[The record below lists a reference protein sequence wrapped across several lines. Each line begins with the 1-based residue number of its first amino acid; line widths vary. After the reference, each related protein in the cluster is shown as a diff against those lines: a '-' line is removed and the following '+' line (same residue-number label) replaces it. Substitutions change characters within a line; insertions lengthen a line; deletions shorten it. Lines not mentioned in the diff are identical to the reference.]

1 VTYDAPV
8 AVRIAM
14 VVLAAAAIGV
24 LGTRLRDH
32 DRCAAAQAAVP
43 PRIGELTAS
52 CRDPDVIAGVS
63 PTLLVAGR
71 PEQALS
77 LARESVRRE
86 PKSFIGWVA
95 LGFALR
101 DRDPAG
107 AQRAVAR
114 AKALNPRWQGL
125 APAAGARTP

>member
-1 VTYDAPV
+1 MTYDAPV
-8 AVRIAM
+8 VLRIAL

-24 LGTRLRDH
+24 LATRLRDH

-43 PRIGELTAS
+43 PRVGELAAS
-52 CRDPDVIAGVS
+52 CRDPDVLAGVS

-71 PEQALS
+71 PDQALS
-77 LARESVRRE
+77 LARESVRRA
-86 PKSFIGWVA
+86 PDSFIAWVA

-107 AQRAVAR
+107 SRRALAR
-114 AKALNPRWQGL
+114 AKELNPRWQGL
-125 APAAGARTP
+125 Q